1 VNKNI
6 FNLLFLVLVSLGPV
20 NSARSA
26 AIFENSNFSVY
37 FPTTSTQV
45 TDALLAFGYF
55 TGGFAPTSEN
65 ISSWFNNF
73 VGVDAGALKQGGS
86 LGYYTLGADPDAS
99 VALPLGLN
107 QAGDQYA
114 SLTPIGTRLSLIG
127 VNKPSSS
134 SSISGATEGFVIT
147 DTSWIIPTIT
157 TSNVSS
163 DIFFG
168 FSSGTSALVGFL
180 EGSGPS
186 SYTITMI
193 PEPSSM
199 SLMTMGLSFLLA
211 FRRKTLVKR
220 KKCGYLI

>member
-1 VNKNI
+1 MKKTI
-6 FNLLFLVLVSLGPV
+6 LKLFLSGLVALSPV

-26 AIFENSNFSVY
+26 AIFENSDFTIY

-45 TDALLAFGYF
+45 TDALLAIGYF
-55 TGGFAPTSEN
+55 TGGFAPTAGN

-73 VGVDAGALKQGGS
+73 VGINAGASKQGGS
-86 LGYYTLGADPDAS
+86 LGYYTSGADPDAS
-99 VALPLGLN
+99 VSLPLGLN

-114 SLTPIGTRLSLIG
+114 SLAPIGTRLSVIG

-134 SSISGATEGFVIT
+134 SSISGATAGFVIT

-157 TSNVSS
+157 TANVAS
-163 DIFFG
+163 DVFLG
-168 FSSGTSALVGFL
+168 FSSNTSAVVGFL
-180 EGSGPS
+180 AGSGPS

-199 SLMTMGLSFLLA
+199 SLIAAGSVLYFA
-211 FRRKTLVKR
+211 FRRKALIKR
-220 KKCGYLI
+220 KICN